1 MKEFVITHNDK
12 NQRVDKFVKKYLKN
26 APLSFIYKTFRKK
39 DIKVNGK
46 WVKENYILNENDVL
60 RIYISDEKIA
70 EFLSDSFENIKYNF
84 EIIYEDQN
92 ILIINKDRGIL
103 IHGDN
108 NEKKYTL
115 SNEVLSYLIDKGE
128 YSPRNDNFIPSPIH
142 RLDRNTSGL
151 IIFAKNLMA
160 FKEGSDL
167 FKNKIEIEKHYLAL
181 VFGETKE
188 KGEINAPLLKNSK
201 TNTVKVDYQNG
212 KDSLTKYEKIAGNNK
227 YSLLNV
233 NLITGRT
240 HQIRVHLAYIHYPIV
255 GDEKYGNFVL
265 NKDFNKEF
273 KYEKQFLHAYSLT
286 FKDIKGELSYLSNK
300 TFYAPLKKDE
310 KNILN
315 NLNFNIEKN

>member
-1 MKEFVITHNDK
+1 MIEFIIAHNDS
-12 NQRVDKFVKKYLKN
+12 NQRVDKFVKKYLRN

-46 WVKENYILNENDVL
+46 WVKENYILNENDIL
-60 RIYISDEKIA
+60 RIYIPDNKIE
-70 EFLSDSFENIKYNF
+70 EFLSDSFENVNYNF

-92 ILIINKDRGIL
+92 FLIINKDRGIL

-115 SNEVLSYLIDKGE
+115 SNEVLSYLIDKNE

-160 FKEGSDL
+160 FKEGSEL
-167 FKNKIEIEKHYLAL
+167 FKKKVQIEKHYLAL
-181 VFGETKE
+181 VFGNIKDE
-188 KGEINAPLLKNSK
+188 GEINAPLLKNSK
-201 TNTVKVDYQNG
+201 TNTVKVDFING
-212 KDSLTKYEKIAGNNK
+212 KESLTEFKKIDGNDM
-227 YSLLNV
+227 YSLINV

-240 HQIRVHLAYIHYPIV
+240 HQIRVHLSYIHYPIV

-265 NKDFNKEF
+265 NKDFYKEY
-273 KYEKQFLHAYSLT
+273 KYAKQFLHAYSLT
-286 FKDIKGELSYLSNK
+286 FKDITGELSYLSNK
-300 TFYAPLKKDE
+300 TFYAPLKNDE

-315 NLNFNIEKN
+315 KLNFKYEKI